1 MANFNDR
8 LTRLEK
14 AVERIEQRLWEQDNE
29 PLVPDDGELIDLD
42 DVSPEIKELKEQI
55 AQLEIQRQNLL
66 NDGENVIEFPQK
78 T

>member
-1 MANFNDR
+1 MANFNER

-29 PLVPDDGELIDLD
+29 PLVPDDGEMIDLD
-42 DVSPEIKELKEQI
+42 SLSPELKQLKEHI

-66 NDGENVIEFPQK
+66 DDGANVIQFPEK

>member
-29 PLVPDDGELIDLD
+29 PLVPDDGGLVDPMMFL
-42 DVSPEIKELKEQI
+42 LK
-55 AQLEIQRQNLL
+55 
-66 NDGENVIEFPQK
+66 
-78 T
+78 

>member
-29 PLVPDDGELIDLD
+29 PLVPDDRGLIDLD

>member
-1 MANFNDR
+1 MATFDER

-29 PLVPDDGELIDLD
+29 PLVPDDGEKSDIDEL
-42 DVSPEIKELKEQI
+42 SPELKELKEYI

-66 NDGENVIEFPQK
+66 DDGANIIQFPEK

>member
-29 PLVPDDGELIDLD
+29 PLVPDDGGLVDLD